1 MSQTEKS
8 KTTQTTGYTPS
19 QTAMGEQLTKT
30 YSPYIGQGTLGGLS
44 GLEESA
50 LGMLRSA
57 DIWGPMTTAGTGLLT
72 GTMGAQ
78 PLTQERAGQA
88 FEQSVAQPT
97 WYNWQDKIKPA
108 VQEAYSGPGYWG
120 SARSNAQAESAG
132 DVGRW
137 LGSERANWMWNAEQ
151 ANRAIEEAKAG
162 RALSA
167 MGAVPSGMLGWTGGL
182 LGQGAQVR
190 EILNQVTDPQ
200 VLQVLQMILG
210 TQLAPR
216 VTRGTGT
223 PSEFQQGM
231 NWSNAGAKLA
241 MMIGGLGG
249 GGAGSSAL
257 GSMNNPY
264 SGTSQYSLGGY
275 GGGFG

>member
-1 MSQTEKS
+1 MSQQEKT

-19 QTAMGEQLTKT
+19 QTALGEQLTKT
-30 YSPYIGQGTLGGLS
+30 YSPYVGQGTLGGLS
-44 GLEESA
+44 DIEESA

-57 DIWGPMTTAGTGLLT
+57 DIWGPLTQTGTGLLT
-72 GTMGAQ
+72 GTIGAQ

-97 WYNWQDKIKPA
+97 WYQWQDKIKPA

-137 LGSERANWMWNAEQ
+137 LGQQRASWMWDAEKT
-151 ANRAIEEAKAG
+151 NRAIEEAKAG

-167 MGAVPSGMLGWTGGL
+167 MGTVPSSLLGYTGGVAN
-182 LGQGAQVR
+182 QGAYFR
-190 EILNQVTDPQ
+190 DIMNQITDPQ
-200 VLQVLQMILG
+200 VMNVLNMILNKQFAPTVSRG
-210 TQLAPR
+210 TQ
-216 VTRGTGT
+216 T
-223 PSEFQQGM
+223 PSELQQGM
-231 NWSNAGAKLA
+231 NWADVGGKVA

-249 GGAGSSAL
+249 GGSMAGL
-257 GSMNNPY
+257 
-264 SGTSQYSLGGY
+264 
-275 GGGFG
+275 